1 MPQYLPKAQV
11 DNAFLWVL
19 QHRHWSETTAILRTL
34 RVESYALNRRLT
46 DEIMY
51 SVVRRLRMHAFVT
64 GATGF
69 TGTGIVEGLIRCLP
83 LLFTAPSTLQTR
95 GGNR

>member
-1 MPQYLPKAQV
+1 
-11 DNAFLWVL
+11 
-19 QHRHWSETTAILRTL
+19 
-34 RVESYALNRRLT
+34 
-46 DEIMY
+46 
-51 SVVRRLRMHAFVT
+51 MHAFVT

-83 LLFTAPSTLQTR
+83 LLFTAPSTLQTTR